1 MKEIKKVV
9 AVCSVF
15 SAITFLLVVG
25 TLIIMND
32 ILISLHD
39 LEKDVNIVNYNV
51 RGVDEKIG
59 MNRNTE
65 INIRELLNDYKKL
78 KIENEILLRE
88 IHSYKEK
95 YD

>member
-88 IHSYKEK
+88 IYSHKEK

>member
-9 AVCSVF
+9 TVCSVF

-88 IHSYKEK
+88 IYSHKEK